1 MEELYQPRI
10 ITNKSLIGKYISVWI
25 ELITNDIIEILDIKD
40 EEKIKE
46 IRENIKMKCNI
57 EYSVLNIL
65 RKNLV
70 NNK

>member
-1 MEELYQPRI
+1 MEELHQPRI
-10 ITNKSLIGKYISVWI
+10 ITNRSLIGKYISVWI
-25 ELITNDIIEILDIKD
+25 ELITNNIIEILDIKD

-57 EYSVLNIL
+57 EYTVLNIL